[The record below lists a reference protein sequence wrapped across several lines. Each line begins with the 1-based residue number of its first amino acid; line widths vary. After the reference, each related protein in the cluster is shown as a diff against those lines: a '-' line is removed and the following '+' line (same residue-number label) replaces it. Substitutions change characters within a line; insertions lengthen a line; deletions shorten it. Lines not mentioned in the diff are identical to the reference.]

1 MGDDSHE
8 RAERLMVQAR
18 VETITPEERAW
29 LDRHTEECPRCAGLN
44 DATERALR
52 SLRSV
57 TVQVDPELVKRTQ
70 LMVRFRAHQLVGE
83 RAGMLPVWVCCTLSW
98 ILGIVT
104 APWVWRGFEWLGQHT
119 GVPNIVWQAGFLA
132 WWLLPAVVAAAVLA
146 LRRLESGRA
155 GL

>member
-8 RAERLMVQAR
+8 RAQRLIAQAR
-18 VETITPEERAW
+18 VETIAPEEQAW
-29 LDRHTEECPRCAGLN
+29 LDRHTKECARCAGLS

-57 TVQVDPELVKRTQ
+57 KVQIDPELVKRTQ
-70 LMVRFRAHQLVGE
+70 LMVRFRANQLVGE
-83 RAGMLPVWVCCTLSW
+83 QAGMLPVWVCCALSW

-104 APWVWRGFEWLGQHT
+104 APLVWRGFEWLGKHA
-119 GVPNIVWQAGFLA
+119 GVPNFVWQAGFVA
-132 WWLLPAVVAAAVLA
+132 WWLLPAMVVAAVVA
-146 LRRLESGRA
+146 LRRPESGRA